1 MRLPEVQTELRRLA
15 AGLRMFGVEDD
26 PVALAIALEHLA
38 SQMSRKPRATNAP
51 VASAPMT
58 AAKAQEIRAL
68 KERYPAMSQH
78 EIGRLTG
85 TNQGRVSE
93 VLAGKRT

>member
-1 MRLPEVQTELRRLA
+1 
-15 AGLRMFGVEDD
+15 
-26 PVALAIALEHLA
+26 
-38 SQMSRKPRATNAP
+38 

-68 KERYPAMSQH
+68 KDRYPAMSQH

>member
-51 VASAPMT
+51 VASVRDRAPDRDEPG
-58 AAKAQEIRAL
+58 A
-68 KERYPAMSQH
+68 
-78 EIGRLTG
+78 
-85 TNQGRVSE
+85 RVGS
-93 VLAGKRT
+93 AGGQADVNRR